1 MGCLLSS
8 STDSTEVLF
17 GFIILALIGITIFF
31 FRYQVVSRRKKI
43 EKNSSRL
50 KELKRINSG
59 YRFHMDVVREIP
71 FERSLPNKRAY
82 DTFDMEDLLIQV
94 ISEDK
99 GRFQTII
106 DSLSDN
112 NDLYIEYKK
121 RVEAIS
127 KNNIGSDAKKA
138 GVDYKAFVKY
148 ENWLLNANMIKP
160 PLDITIKCLKYYIS
174 PQGKNRYHQI
184 KEYHFSELKECY
196 KRADRISVGRANVQH
211 ERAMMTDQLRY
222 DIMKRDGFRC
232 QLCGRSQADGVKL
245 HVDHIKPVSK
255 GGKTV
260 PSNLR
265 TLCEQ
270 CNLGKKDK
278 YDPDG
283 LN

>member
-1 MGCLLSS
+1 MGWLLSS
-8 STDSTEVLF
+8 STDGTETIF
-17 GFIILALIGITIFF
+17 AFIILALVGFTIFF
-31 FRYQVVSRRKKI
+31 FRYRVVSRRKKI

-50 KELKRINSG
+50 KELKRINPG
-59 YRFHMDVVREIP
+59 YKFHLDVVREIP
-71 FERSLPNKRAY
+71 FQRSFPNKRSY
-82 DTFDMEDLLIQV
+82 DTFNMDDLLIQV
-94 ISEDK
+94 INEDK
-99 GRFQTII
+99 DRFKTII

-112 NDLYIEYKK
+112 NDLYSEYKR

-127 KNNIGSDAKKA
+127 KKNIATDAKKA
-138 GVDYKAFVKY
+138 GVDKKAFVKY
-148 ENWLLNANMIKP
+148 ENWLMNSNMIKP
-160 PLDITIKCLKYYIS
+160 PLDVTIKCLKYYIS
-174 PQGKNRYHQI
+174 PQGKNRYQQV
-184 KEYHFSELKECY
+184 KEYHFNELKEYY
-196 KRADRISVGRANVQH
+196 KKADRISVGRANVQH

-232 QLCGRSQADGVKL
+232 QLCGRTQSDGVKL

-255 GGKTV
+255 GGKTI

-278 YDPDG
+278 YDPEG

>member
-8 STDSTEVLF
+8 GTDSTEALF

-99 GRFQTII
+99 ERFQTII

-148 ENWLLNANMIKP
+148 ENWLLNANMKP
-160 PLDITIKCLKYYIS
+160 LSSD
-174 PQGKNRYHQI
+174 
-184 KEYHFSELKECY
+184 
-196 KRADRISVGRANVQH
+196 
-211 ERAMMTDQLRY
+211 
-222 DIMKRDGFRC
+222 
-232 QLCGRSQADGVKL
+232 
-245 HVDHIKPVSK
+245 
-255 GGKTV
+255 
-260 PSNLR
+260 
-265 TLCEQ
+265 
-270 CNLGKKDK
+270 
-278 YDPDG
+278 
-283 LN
+283 